1 MLRGPTE
8 LNGHSYSCVLHSSY
22 SWQKH
27 VCGISYLMTQNLLEN
42 HENIFNSFKRWQS
55 AKYLGLIVINR
66 KYLM

>member
-8 LNGHSYSCVLHSSY
+8 LNGHSYSCVLHSY

-27 VCGISYLMTQNLLEN
+27 VCGISYLMAQNLLEN
-42 HENIFNSFKRWQS
+42 HKNFFNSFKRWQS
-55 AKYLGLIVINR
+55 AKHLGLIVKNR